1 MTKPARRDDRTPD
14 PEMPSEQDADAI
26 FAKMIAVAARN
37 GVEDL
42 HTDGAFSDQQAPALN
57 RRVRGRIYEVLIAVR
72 RGDLSRD
79 DDLFTDYLWKLAGD
93 HQRDLARAAVQGAVA
108 KAVDEFAGVE
118 TIDSDIARQLRQAAI
133 KEALFAFETLL
144 QLHRG
149 DPEARK
155 DVAYWLWLVPDYW
168 EEPVVSP
175 EFQTVLDIATPTS
188 GRTLRP

>member
-1 MTKPARRDDRTPD
+1 
-14 PEMPSEQDADAI
+14 MPSEQDADAI

>member
-1 MTKPARRDDRTPD
+1 
-14 PEMPSEQDADAI
+14 MPSEQDADAI
-26 FAKMIAVAARN
+26 FAKMIALAARN

-93 HQRDLARAAVQGAVA
+93 RPGDVARAAVQGAIA
-108 KAVDEFAGVE
+108 KAVDEFAEVE
-118 TIDSDIARQLRQAAI
+118 AINSDVASQLRQAAI
-133 KEALFAFETLL
+133 KEALFAFEALL
-144 QLHRG
+144 KLHRG

-168 EEPVVSP
+168 EEPAVSP
-175 EFQTVLDIATPTS
+175 EFQAVLDSARPTS
-188 GRTLRP
+188 DETARR